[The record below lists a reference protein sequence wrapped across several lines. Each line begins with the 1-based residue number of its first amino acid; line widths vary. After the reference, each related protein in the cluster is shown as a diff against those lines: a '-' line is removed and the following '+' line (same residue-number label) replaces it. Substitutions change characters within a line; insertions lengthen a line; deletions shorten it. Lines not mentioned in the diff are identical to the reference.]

1 MHYFLLFVQFNQI
14 RSVIPEET
22 CKTPL
27 FERDEWGPEDSPNS
41 NSSGGG
47 NGRDSGIRRSN
58 NGNNRTSG
66 GAGGNGGRRT
76 PLLKLT
82 PKAQNK
88 RFSPGPGA
96 SLLSNSSTESSEED
110 DEDYDEGK
118 IS

>member
-1 MHYFLLFVQFNQI
+1 MIEKKYLHYFLLLSVYI

-27 FERDEWGPEDSPNS
+27 FERDEWGPEDSPGS

-47 NGRDSGIRRSN
+47 RIHGIRRPN
-58 NGNNRTSG
+58 NGNNRTSS
-66 GAGGNGGRRT
+66 GNGERGT

-82 PKAQNK
+82 PKAQIR